1 MTTLINLADITPP
14 PMVEPVCP
22 CYGTHTD
29 EYHLEKDCTFDY
41 LDEVEMKTI
50 DWVKRNETMIDF
62 TVDRSNEPDTEPES
76 DVDYTIEEV
85 EWCGCL
91 GEEGSG
97 VCDDCDETNY
107 DQELMEKVN
116 VKENPV
122 EPPLMVWDGNMKQSI
137 VEVKC
142 RSCKTIYEDTQC
154 SNDCV
159 SAYPYEYPKKGFYWM
174 ENKEC
179 YKCYKNSLE

>member
-76 DVDYTIEEV
+76 DTDEE
-85 EWCGCL
+85 EDD
-91 GEEGSG
+91 SSF
-97 VCDDCDETNY
+97 VCRDCA
-107 DQELMEKVN
+107 
-116 VKENPV
+116 
-122 EPPLMVWDGNMKQSI
+122 
-137 VEVKC
+137 
-142 RSCKTIYEDTQC
+142 KTIMNE
-154 SNDCV
+154 
-159 SAYPYEYPKKGFYWM
+159 
-174 ENKEC
+174 
-179 YKCYKNSLE
+179 